1 MPCSICPLISTNFLR
16 IHSSVCVSTAGERRH
31 KYGVFFGRK
40 DFHGCFMVHHPLVF
54 CLAIASHNVN
64 LKHRGFRERERD
76 SMDVNDSSLHA
87 CVDRRTRRLRSTVFQ
102 QALNNYRENSLI
114 SVRPVSLPVC
124 VSRFIFAFL
133 NSAVIYYYTS

>member
-1 MPCSICPLISTNFLR
+1 
-16 IHSSVCVSTAGERRH
+16 
-31 KYGVFFGRK
+31 
-40 DFHGCFMVHHPLVF
+40 
-54 CLAIASHNVN
+54 
-64 LKHRGFRERERD
+64 
-76 SMDVNDSSLHA
+76 MDVNDSSLHA

>member
-64 LKHRGFRERERD
+64 LKHRGFGERERQYGCKRFK
-76 SMDVNDSSLHA
+76 STCL
-87 CVDRRTRRLRSTVFQ
+87 RRQTHTQTAVFQ